1 MFYSITI
8 KLPKSKIKKYDMPAP
23 ISVNDLSN
31 DEFVNLLTTKPSHR
45 QLARDLNK
53 LKNGLVDVKWETL
66 SPEKANLLTGF
77 YSNNPLFFADVDTI
91 PEDNNTLSQKEG
103 MYRVGDIPVNINLN
117 NRAYI
122 ALGVN
127 PIPYFRVHIKNY
139 FFPNYE
145 INPLYLVKFEKN
157 PDAQTFEFILNKL
170 KEERV
175 LEFPLSEPRYNKKP
189 DFYQIG
195 DVYYLLPDYATV
207 AKDASLMEV
216 FNKFK
221 NQETVYEFITNLDAW
236 REFLGTLPET
246 TTATNYG
253 THIDQNYPVVNSS
266 LNGTTNREISIYM
279 YQNQF
284 PYWIPKYKTLSKT
297 PELFGLFNEIV
308 IEKRPIKNSLANQVF
323 KELKL
328 DGTINQIINDGLIFD
343 TEYVCSRD
351 PRWKEFINEEIL
363 KGREKDSLLY
373 FFSSI
378 KEINPAFSNIDNKMS
393 YHIFNLSNT
402 YVDKIPDGPWKA
414 GIKSGKIHEFTIFCN
429 ANEIKKTD
437 GFNLCSQYKCISRT
451 PDSKGEIKETVFLF
465 NSENTIFENRYS
477 FDAVLRDSSG
487 RVQYILEYDGTDHYF
502 PRTYKD
508 KETGEIKVTNP
519 TNKIISD
526 QVKNNFARSLE
537 IPCIRIPG
545 FSKNKGANF
554 TSDFKTFVTNLIRQR
569 YNLPPIEQTSEN
581 VNPGIYTKAAYT
593 IIQKFKK

>member
-31 DEFVNLLTTKPSHR
+31 DEFVNLLSGKPSHR

-53 LKNGLVDVKWETL
+53 LKNGLVDVRWETL

-77 YSNNPLFFADVDTI
+77 YSNNPLFFADVNTI
-91 PEDNNTLSQKEG
+91 PGDNNTLSQKEG
-103 MYRVGDIPVNINLN
+103 MYRVEDIPKNINLN

-122 ALGVN
+122 TLGVN
-127 PIPYFRVHIKNY
+127 PIPFFRVNNKNY
-139 FFPNYE
+139 FVPNYE
-145 INPLYLVKFEKN
+145 INPLYLVKFEKKPN
-157 PDAQTFEFILNKL
+157 AQTFEFILNKL

-175 LEFPLSEPRYNKKP
+175 LEFPLSEPRYDKKP

-221 NQETVYEFITNLDAW
+221 NKQIVYEFITNLDAW
-236 REFLGTLPET
+236 REFLGTLPKT
-246 TTATNYG
+246 TNADNYG
-253 THIDQNYPVVNSS
+253 PYLDLNYPKVKSS
-266 LNGTTNREISIYM
+266 LNGTTNQDVSVYM
-279 YQNQF
+279 YQNQI
-284 PYWIPKYKTLSKT
+284 PYYIPRYKTLSKT
-297 PELFGLFNEIV
+297 PELFELFNEIV
-308 IEKRPIKNSLANQVF
+308 VENRPIKNSLANQVL

-328 DGTINQIINDGLIFD
+328 DGTFNEIINDGLIFD

-351 PRWKEFINEEIL
+351 PRWTEFINEEIL
-363 KGREKDSLLY
+363 KGRDKDSLLY

-378 KEINPAFSNIDNKMS
+378 KEISPSYSDIDDRMS

-402 YVDKIPDGPWKA
+402 YVEKIPDGPWKA
-414 GIKSGKIHEFTIFCN
+414 GIKSGKIHEFTIFCI
-429 ANEIKKTD
+429 ANEIQKTD

-451 PDSKGEIKETVFLF
+451 PNSKGEIKENVFLF
-465 NSENTIFENRYS
+465 NTENTILENRYS
-477 FDAVLRDSSG
+477 FDAVLKDSSG

-508 KETGEIKVTNP
+508 QETGEIKVSNP

-526 QVKNNFARSLE
+526 QVKNNFARHLE

-545 FSKNKGANF
+545 FSKNKSTNF
-554 TSDFKTFVTNLIRQR
+554 TADFKTFVTNLIRQR
-569 YNLPPIEQTSEN
+569 YNLPTIEQTPEN

-593 IIQKFKK
+593 IRKIIK